1 MTDTTPGGIA
11 RSQLHSIVQRI
22 ERLEQEKQA
31 LADDIREV
39 YAEAKANGFDTKALR
54 RIVKLRKKDAA
65 EVAEFEAIV
74 DTYRVALGMLA
85 DTPLCE
91 AAIARDLGGSAVM
104 AETEKKIAR
113 KRRRAADAGE
123 LEEA

>member
-1 MTDTTPGGIA
+1 MSDSIA
-11 RSQLHSIVQRI
+11 QSQLHSIVQRI
-22 ERLEQEKQA
+22 ERLEEEKQA

-54 RIVKLRKKDAA
+54 HIVKLRKKDSA

-85 DTPLCE
+85 DIPLGE
-91 AAIARDLGGSAVM
+91 AATERAILEEA
-104 AETEKKIAR
+104 EKKIKR
-113 KRRRAADAGE
+113 KRRRSAEAGE
-123 LEEA
+123 SAGEAVPA